1 MPFPGWRI
9 EYFSPD
15 RIVNTSGPFFG
26 IRFDWAARPDVRT
39 AAMAMAMARGESWSR
54 SSLVRIKV
62 LAAVVRSLHQ

>member
-1 MPFPGWRI
+1 LPFPGWRI

-26 IRFDWAARPDVRT
+26 IWFDWAARPDART
-39 AAMAMAMARGESWSR
+39 AAMAMARGEFWSR